1 MESTS
6 AIDRLSALAQQGRL
20 AVFRLLVRA
29 GPEGIPA
36 GEIAAALGLAPNTL
50 SAQLTILVRAG
61 LLSSARE
68 GRVIRY
74 AARPE
79 SISELIVYLMQDCCD
94 GRPEI
99 CRPVQEAASRAAC
112 CPPGKTKARRSL
124 RA

>member
-1 MESTS
+1 MESIA
-6 AIDRLSALAQQGRL
+6 AIDRLSALAQPGRL
-20 AVFRLLVRA
+20 SVFRLLVRA

-50 SAQLTILVRAG
+50 SAQLAILVQAG
-61 LLSSARE
+61 LLSGARE

-74 AARPE
+74 AARMN
-79 SISELIVYLMQDCCD
+79 SISELIVYLMEDCCD

-99 CRPVQEAASRAAC
+99 CAPVQAAAARVTC
-112 CPPGKTKARRSL
+112 CPPSKPKARRSL

>member
-1 MESTS
+1 MESSS
-6 AIDRLSALAQQGRL
+6 AIDRLSALAQPGRL

-50 SAQLTILVRAG
+50 SSQLAILVQAG
-61 LLSSARE
+61 LLSGARE

-74 AARPE
+74 AVRPDAL
-79 SISELIVYLMQDCCD
+79 SELIVYLMEDCCG

-99 CRPVQEAASRAAC
+99 CQPVQEAAARAVCSPPSR
-112 CPPGKTKARRSL
+112 TRARRPLS
-124 RA
+124 A

>member
-1 MESTS
+1 MESNL
-6 AIDRLSALAQQGRL
+6 AIDRLSALAQSGRL

-29 GPEGIPA
+29 GPEGVPA
-36 GEIAAALGLAPNTL
+36 GEIASAVGIAPNTL
-50 SAQLTILVRAG
+50 SSHLGILVHAG
-61 LLSSARE
+61 LISGTRK

-79 SISELIVYLMQDCCD
+79 SIRDLIVYLMEDCCD

-99 CRPVQEAASRAAC
+99 CLPVQEAARAAC
-112 CPPGKTKARRSL
+112 CPPAKSKTRKTV

>member
-1 MESTS
+1 MESS
-6 AIDRLSALAQQGRL
+6 VAIDRLSALAQPGRL
-20 AVFRLLVRA
+20 SVFRLLVRA

-50 SAQLTILVRAG
+50 SAQLTILVQAG

-79 SISELIVYLMQDCCD
+79 SISELIVYLMEDCCD

-99 CRPVQEAASRAAC
+99 CAPVQEAAARAAC
-112 CPPGKTKARRSL
+112 CPSAKPKAQKSA

>member
-1 MESTS
+1 MESSS
-6 AIDRLSALAQQGRL
+6 AIDRLSALAQPGRL

-29 GPEGIPA
+29 YPEGIPA

-50 SAQLTILVRAG
+50 SSQLAILVQAG

-74 AARPE
+74 AVRPDAL
-79 SISELIVYLMQDCCD
+79 SELIVYLMEDCCG

-99 CRPVQEAASRAAC
+99 CQPVQEAAARAAC
-112 CPPGKTKARRSL
+112 CPPSRTRACRRLS
-124 RA
+124 A

>member
-1 MESTS
+1 MESSS
-6 AIDRLSALAQQGRL
+6 AIDRLSALAQPGRL
-20 AVFRLLVRA
+20 AVFRLLVRS

-50 SAQLTILVRAG
+50 SSQLAILVQAG

-74 AARPE
+74 AARPDAL
-79 SISELIVYLMQDCCD
+79 SELIVYLMEDCCG

-99 CRPVQEAASRAAC
+99 CQPVQEAAARAAC
-112 CPPGKTKARRSL
+112 CPPSKTRARRPLS
-124 RA
+124 A

>member
-1 MESTS
+1 MESSS
-6 AIDRLSALAQQGRL
+6 AIYRLSALAQPGRL

-29 GPEGIPA
+29 DPEGIPA

-50 SAQLTILVRAG
+50 SSQLAILVQAG

-74 AARPE
+74 AVRPDAL
-79 SISELIVYLMQDCCD
+79 SELIVYLMEDCCG

-99 CRPVQEAASRAAC
+99 CQPVQEAAARAAC
-112 CPPGKTKARRSL
+112 CPPYRT
-124 RA
+124 RACRPLSA